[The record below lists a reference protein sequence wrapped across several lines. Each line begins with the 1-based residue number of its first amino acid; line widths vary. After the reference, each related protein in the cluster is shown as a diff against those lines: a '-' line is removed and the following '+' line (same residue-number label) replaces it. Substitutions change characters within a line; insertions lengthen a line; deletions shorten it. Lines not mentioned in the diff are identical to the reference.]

1 MITKRIPSA
10 DELRL
15 LVTFL
20 NDPSA
25 HTVAL
30 ARAQLKE
37 ALVAQPALRTVLEPW
52 TSAELKPLVRT
63 MLEDLRCDELFA
75 AWTLVARRGADL
87 DLEEACVLLAR
98 LLYPGVTRAF
108 IAGALDQFAE
118 AIDERCKLS
127 ESSPRQIQLALAR
140 YLFTDLGFQGNS
152 ERYNDPDNTY
162 INQVIERRRGLPI
175 TLSCL
180 YLFVGWRLNL
190 PVYGVGL
197 PGHFIAAHVVEGRP
211 IYVDAFHGGR
221 ILTPMDC
228 AQLVRRRGIEFQ
240 ERFLFPMPKD
250 QIISR
255 IILNLITLYTEQG
268 QADRAQWLGRV
279 LALLQDPAA

>member
-20 NDPSA
+20 NDPSE

-30 ARAQLKE
+30 ARAQLKDV
-37 ALVAQPALRTVLEPW
+37 LVAQPALRAVLEPW
-52 TSAELKPLVRT
+52 SSSELKPLVRG
-63 MLEDLRCDELFA
+63 MLEDLRLDELFA
-75 AWTLVARRGADL
+75 EWTVLARAGAEL
-87 DLEEACVLLAR
+87 DLERACVLLAR
-98 LLYPGVTRAF
+98 LHYPGVTVAF
-108 IAGALDQFAE
+108 VAAALDQFAE
-118 AIDERCKLS
+118 SADEQFKS
-127 ESSPRQIQLALAR
+127 ADSSPRQVQLILSR
-140 YLFTDLGFQGNS
+140 YLFSELGFQGNA
-152 ERYNDPDNTY
+152 EQYNDPDNTY
-162 INQVIERRRGLPI
+162 INQVLERRRGLPI

-197 PGHFIAAHVVEGRP
+197 PGHFIAAHMVEGRP

-228 AQLVRRRGIEFQ
+228 AQLVRRRGVEFQ

-255 IILNLITLYTEQG
+255 MILNLITVYTEQG
-268 QADRAQWLGRV
+268 LVERAQWLGRV